1 MIIAP
6 ALLNTTF
13 EDFACDGQGAKAPD
27 LCIVHP
33 ADMAQLKSSLDTQK
47 IYDGQLKGSTA
58 GVSFKTVQIAGSRGP
73 VDILEDPYTT
83 QGRVKITRKAAWKF
97 HTLGPVSQ
105 ILDFDDNQFLRV
117 ASDDAYEVRVG
128 TYGNMY
134 TDRPLD
140 SIVLTNF
147 GTAV

>member
-1 MIIAP
+1 
-6 ALLNTTF
+6 
-13 EDFACDGQGAKAPD
+13 
-27 LCIVHP
+27 
-33 ADMAQLKSSLDTQK
+33 
-47 IYDGQLKGSTA
+47 
-58 GVSFKTVQIAGSRGP
+58 
-73 VDILEDPYTT
+73 
-83 QGRVKITRKAAWKF
+83 
-97 HTLGPVSQ
+97 VSQ